1 MNRLLAIQ
9 KTYSDVKVG
18 VLDDAKSILG
28 HVFYYRS
35 GDNIEHIMVCHPSN
49 YAAASAWLEASGWHC
64 LPHVL
69 DSLTPIAAVH
79 LPLLQKHDPSI
90 VATDNTVQVMKK
102 IASAT
107 KMQCWS
113 PF

>member
-1 MNRLLAIQ
+1 MTKLLAIQ
-9 KTYSDVKVG
+9 KTFSEVD
-18 VLDDAKSILG
+18 LDSLHEVKSILG
-28 HVFYYRS
+28 YVYYYRPA
-35 GDNIEHIMVCHPSN
+35 DAVENIMVCQPVN
-49 YAAASAWLEASGWHC
+49 YAAASIWLEANGWHC

-69 DSLTPIAAVH
+69 DTSTPISAVH

-102 IASAT
+102 IAAST
-107 KMQCWS
+107 KMRCWS